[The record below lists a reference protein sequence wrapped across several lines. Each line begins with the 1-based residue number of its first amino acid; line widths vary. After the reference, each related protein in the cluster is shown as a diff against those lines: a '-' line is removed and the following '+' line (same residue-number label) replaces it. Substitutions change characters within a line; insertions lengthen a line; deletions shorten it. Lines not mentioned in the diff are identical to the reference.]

1 MSIEQPKGNA
11 RMDAQSRILIVD
23 DDAGVRGA
31 LRELLRFEGYQVA
44 IAGNGPAALERAAD
58 LVPDLILLDV
68 MMPGMNGYDV
78 CETLRA
84 DSLLGDVP
92 VIMLTALDDSDS
104 RLRGIEAGADD
115 FVSKPFEYVE
125 LLARV
130 RTILQLNRYRRLLEE
145 RMQREQ
151 AEEALAQRVTQ
162 LALLNKIG
170 GRLASML
177 ELDELLAEAVRLV
190 QDFGYPRVNLFT
202 MDPGGDELCLKAS
215 AGVFS
220 SPLILGSRV
229 ELGHGPAGWVAQHG
243 ERLLVDDVTAD
254 PRYADSCSDQVTD
267 CSELAVPLHVGG
279 DVVGVLDVQSPRLN
293 AFDENDVMV
302 MEILADQIATAIHN
316 AQLYEAERAM
326 RRRLRNLAGYLEDA
340 REKERTFIAREIHD
354 EFGQALTA
362 LKMDLAWLA
371 KRLPPDQD
379 GLLAKVSS
387 MSDLVDTSIHMV
399 RRIATD
405 LRPGVLDHLGL
416 VASIE
421 WQAQEFAK
429 RADFDCQLHLTDK
442 ELTLDEDLLTA
453 VFRIFQET
461 LTNVARHAEAT
472 EVRVDLREED
482 DELVLIVQDNGKG
495 ITESQITRPKSL
507 GLIGMQERARSW
519 GGRVM
524 FQATPGQGTTVT
536 VRVPMVN
543 AVEEAS

>member
-1 MSIEQPKGNA
+1 
-11 RMDAQSRILIVD
+11 MDAQSRILIVD

-31 LRELLRFEGYQVA
+31 LRDLLAFEGYQVTVA
-44 IAGNGPAALERAAD
+44 SSGPEALKKAAE

-68 MMPGMNGYDV
+68 MMPVMNGFDV
-78 CETLRA
+78 CRKLRA
-84 DSLLGDVP
+84 DPLLGEVP
-92 VIMLTALDDSDS
+92 VIMITALDDSES
-104 RLRGIEAGADD
+104 RLQGIEAGADD

-125 LLARV
+125 LQARV
-130 RTILQLNRYRRLLEE
+130 RTILQLNRYRLLLQE

-162 LALLNKIG
+162 LALLNRIG

-177 ELDELLAEAVRLV
+177 ELDELLAEAVHLV
-190 QDFGYPRVNLFT
+190 QDFGYSRVRLFT
-202 MDPGGDELCLKAS
+202 TERGGSELLLRAS
-215 AGVFS
+215 AGAFP
-220 SPLILGSRV
+220 SPLVPGSRAA
-229 ELGHGPAGWVAQHG
+229 LGEGLVDWVARHG
-243 ERLLVDDVTAD
+243 ERLLVDDVAAD
-254 PRYADSCSDQVTD
+254 PRYAGSCQNGDAG
-267 CSELAVPLHVGG
+267 CSELAVPLRVSGE
-279 DVVGVLDVQSPRLN
+279 VVGVLDVQSPRLS

-302 MEILADQIATAIHN
+302 LEILADQIATAMHN
-316 AQLYEAERAM
+316 AQLYEAERAA
-326 RRRLRNLAGYLEDA
+326 RRRLRDLAGYLEDA
-340 REKERTFIAREIHD
+340 RERERTYIAREIHD

-371 KRLPPDQD
+371 KRLPGDED
-379 GLLAKVSS
+379 HLLAKVSS
-387 MSDLVDTSIHMV
+387 MSDLVDSSIQMV

-429 RADFDCQLHLTDK
+429 RAGFDCQLHLTDR
-442 ELTLDEDLLTA
+442 EFTLDEDLLTA

-472 EVRVDLREED
+472 EVRVELRGEG
-482 DELVLIVQDNGKG
+482 DELVLIVEDNGKG
-495 ITESQITRPKSL
+495 MTESQITRSKSL

-524 FQATPGQGTTVT
+524 FQATPGKGTTVT
-536 VRVPMVN
+536 LRVPMVHTM
-543 AVEEAS
+543 EEKR

>member
-1 MSIEQPKGNA
+1 
-11 RMDAQSRILIVD
+11 MDAQSRILIVD

-31 LRELLRFEGYQVA
+31 LRELLIFEGYQVA
-44 IAGNGPAALERAAD
+44 VAKDGPEALERATE

-68 MMPGMNGYDV
+68 MMPGMNGYEV
-78 CETLRA
+78 CGRLRA
-84 DSLLGDVP
+84 DPLLGGVP

-125 LLARV
+125 LQARV

-162 LALLNKIG
+162 LALLNRIG
-170 GRLASML
+170 GRLAAML

-202 MDPGGDELCLKAS
+202 TDQVGRELHLKAS
-215 AGVFS
+215 AGMFS
-220 SPLILGSRV
+220 SPLTLGSRIG
-229 ELGHGPAGWVAQHG
+229 LGQGLVGWVAQHG
-243 ERLLVDDVTAD
+243 ERLLVDDVAAD
-254 PRYADSCSDQVTD
+254 PRYADPRHLGPCPDQVTE
-267 CSELAVPLHVGG
+267 CSELAVPLRVSGK
-279 DVVGVLDVQSPRLN
+279 VVGVLDVQSPRLN

-302 MEILADQIATAIHN
+302 MEILADQIATSIHN
-316 AQLYEAERAM
+316 AQLYEAERAA

-340 REKERTFIAREIHD
+340 REKERTYIAREIHD

-371 KRLPPDQD
+371 KRLPANQD
-379 GLLAKVSS
+379 GLLAKVGS
-387 MSDLVDTSIHMV
+387 MSELVDSSIHMV

-429 RADFDCQLHLTDK
+429 RAGFECQLHLTDRD
-442 ELTLDEDLLTA
+442 LMLDEDLLTA

-461 LTNVARHAEAT
+461 LTNVVRHAEAT
-472 EVRVDLREED
+472 KVRVELRED
-482 DELVLIVQDNGKG
+482 ADELVLIVQDNGKG
-495 ITESQITRPKSL
+495 MTESQITRSKSL

-524 FQATPGQGTTVT
+524 FLATPGQGTTVT

-543 AVEEAS
+543 ATEETR

>member
-1 MSIEQPKGNA
+1 
-11 RMDAQSRILIVD
+11 MDAQSRILIVD

-31 LRELLRFEGYQVA
+31 LRELLIFEGYQVA
-44 IAGNGPAALERAAD
+44 VAGNGPEALNKAAE

-68 MMPGMNGYDV
+68 MMPGMDGFDV
-78 CETLRA
+78 CKRLRA
-84 DSLLGDVP
+84 DPLLGDVP
-92 VIMLTALDDSDS
+92 VIMITALDDSNS

-125 LLARV
+125 LQARV
-130 RTILQLNRYRRLLEE
+130 KTILQLNRYRRLLEE

-162 LALLNKIG
+162 LALLNRIG
-170 GRLASML
+170 GRLAAML
-177 ELDELLAEAVRLV
+177 ELDELLSEAVRLV
-190 QDFGYPRVNLFT
+190 QDFGYPRINLFT
-202 MDPGGDELCLKAS
+202 MDREGRELHLKAS
-215 AGVFS
+215 AGAFAT
-220 SPLILGSRV
+220 PFAPGSRV
-229 ELGHGPAGWVAQHG
+229 ELGQALVGHVAQRG
-243 ERLLVDDVTAD
+243 ERLLVNDVAAE
-254 PRYADSCSDQVTD
+254 PLYADACPDQAVD
-267 CSELAVPLHVGG
+267 CSELAVPLRVGG

-316 AQLYEAERAM
+316 AQLYEAERAA
-326 RRRLRNLAGYLEDA
+326 RRRLRSLAGYLEDA

-371 KRLPPDQD
+371 KRLPADRD
-379 GLLAKVSS
+379 SLRAKVGS
-387 MSDLVDTSIHMV
+387 MSELVDTSIQMV

-429 RADFDCQLHLTDK
+429 RADFECQLDLTDR
-442 ELTLDEDLLTA
+442 ELSLDEGLLTA
-453 VFRIFQET
+453 IFRIFQET

-472 EVRVDLREED
+472 LVRVALRED
-482 DELVLIVQDNGKG
+482 GDELVLVVQDNGKG

-519 GGRVM
+519 GGRVT
-524 FQATPGQGTTVT
+524 FQAKPGQGTTVIL
-536 VRVPMVN
+536 RVPMAN
-543 AVEEAS
+543 ATEETP

>member
-1 MSIEQPKGNA
+1 M
-11 RMDAQSRILIVD
+11 MDAQSRILIVD

-31 LRELLRFEGYQVA
+31 LTELLTFEGYQPAVA
-44 IAGNGPAALERAAD
+44 CDGREALEKAAD

-68 MMPGMNGYDV
+68 MMPSMDGFEV
-78 CETLRA
+78 CRRLRA
-84 DSLLGDVP
+84 DPLLGEVP

-125 LLARV
+125 LRARV
-130 RTILQLNRYRRLLEE
+130 RTTLQLNRYRRLLEE
-145 RMQREQ
+145 RTQREQ

-162 LALLNKIG
+162 LALLNRIG
-170 GRLASML
+170 GRLAALL
-177 ELDELLAEAVRLV
+177 ELDELLTEAVRLV
-190 QDFGYPRVNLFT
+190 QDFGYPRVTLFT
-202 MDPGGDELCLKAS
+202 MDQRARDLHLKSS
-215 AGVFS
+215 AGTFPT
-220 SPLILGSRV
+220 PLAIGSHIALGQGLV
-229 ELGHGPAGWVAQHG
+229 GWVAQHG
-243 ERLLVDDVTAD
+243 ERLLVDDVTSD
-254 PRYADSCSDQVTD
+254 PRYADLCPDQVVD
-267 CSELAVPLHVGG
+267 CSELAVPLRVSGE
-279 DVVGVLDVQSPRLN
+279 VVGVLDVQSPRLN

-316 AQLYEAERAM
+316 AQLYEAERAA

-340 REKERTFIAREIHD
+340 RERERTYIAREIHD

-371 KRLPPDQD
+371 KRLPVDQD
-379 GLLAKVSS
+379 GLLAKVAS
-387 MSDLVDTSIHMV
+387 MSELVDSSIHMV

-429 RADFDCQLHLTDK
+429 RAGFDCQLHLTDR

-461 LTNVARHAEAT
+461 LTTVVRHAEAT
-472 EVRVDLREED
+472 EVRVELRED
-482 DELVLIVQDNGKG
+482 ADELVLIVQDNGKG
-495 ITESQITRPKSL
+495 MTESQITRSKSL

-524 FQATPGQGTTVT
+524 FQATPGKGTTVT
-536 VRVPMVN
+536 VRVPLVN
-543 AVEEAS
+543 ATEETP

>member
-1 MSIEQPKGNA
+1 
-11 RMDAQSRILIVD
+11 MDAQSRILIVD

-31 LRELLRFEGYQVA
+31 LRELLVFEGYQVA
-44 IAGNGPAALERAAD
+44 IAGNGPDALEKAAA

-68 MMPGMNGYDV
+68 MMPGMDGYEV
-78 CETLRA
+78 CGKLRA
-84 DSLLGDVP
+84 DPLLGEVP

-125 LLARV
+125 LQARV
-130 RTILQLNRYRRLLEE
+130 RTTLQLNRYRRLLQE

-170 GRLASML
+170 GRLAAML
-177 ELDELLAEAVRLV
+177 ELDELLTEAARLV
-190 QDFGYPRVNLFT
+190 QDFGYPRVTLFVV
-202 MDPGGDELCLKAS
+202 DQGGRELLLKAS
-215 AGVFS
+215 AGVFP
-220 SPLILGSRV
+220 SPLAPGSRI
-229 ELGHGPAGWVAQHG
+229 ELGQGLVGWVAQHG
-243 ERLLVDDVTAD
+243 ERLVVDDVTAD
-254 PRYADSCSDQVTD
+254 PRYADSCPEQVTD
-267 CSELAVPLHVGG
+267 CSELAVPLRVSG

-293 AFDENDVMV
+293 AFDQNDVMV

-316 AQLYEAERAM
+316 AQLYEAERAA

-340 REKERTFIAREIHD
+340 RERERTYIAREIHD

-371 KRLPPDQD
+371 KRLPADQD
-379 GLLAKVSS
+379 GLLAKVGS
-387 MSDLVDTSIHMV
+387 MSELVDTSIHMV

-429 RADFDCQLHLTDK
+429 RADFECQLHLTDK

-453 VFRIFQET
+453 IFRIFQET
-461 LTNVARHAEAT
+461 LTNVVRHAEAT
-472 EVRVDLREED
+472 VVRIELREDD

-495 ITESQITRPKSL
+495 MTESQITRSKSL

-519 GGRVM
+519 GGRVN
-524 FQATPGQGTTVT
+524 FVATPGQGTTVT
-536 VRVPMVN
+536 VRVPMVDS
-543 AVEEAS
+543 VEETR

>member
-1 MSIEQPKGNA
+1 
-11 RMDAQSRILIVD
+11 
-23 DDAGVRGA
+23 
-31 LRELLRFEGYQVA
+31 
-44 IAGNGPAALERAAD
+44 
-58 LVPDLILLDV
+58 
-68 MMPGMNGYDV
+68 MNGFEV
-78 CETLRA
+78 CEKLRA
-84 DSLLGDVP
+84 DPLLGDVP

-125 LLARV
+125 LQARV

-162 LALLNKIG
+162 LALLNRIG
-170 GRLASML
+170 GRLAAML
-177 ELDELLAEAVRLV
+177 ELDELLTEAVRLV
-190 QDFGYPRVNLFT
+190 QDFGYPRINLFT
-202 MDPGGDELCLKAS
+202 LESGGRELHLKAS
-215 AGVFS
+215 AGVFTT
-220 SPLILGSRV
+220 PLAPGSRL
-229 ELGHGPAGWVAQHG
+229 ELGQGLAGWVAQQG
-243 ERLLVDDVTAD
+243 EKLLVGDLAAE
-254 PRYADSCSDQVTD
+254 PRYADCCPDQATD
-267 CSELAVPLHVGG
+267 CSELAVPLRVGG

-316 AQLYEAERAM
+316 AQLYEAERSA

-371 KRLPPDQD
+371 KRLPPEQD
-379 GLLAKVSS
+379 NLLAKVGS
-387 MSDLVDTSIHMV
+387 MSELVDTSIQMV

-421 WQAQEFAK
+421 WQAQEFAR
-429 RADFDCQLHLTDK
+429 RADFECQLDLTDR
-442 ELTLDEDLLTA
+442 EPSLDADLLTA

-472 EVRVDLREED
+472 LVRVELHVDA

-495 ITESQITRPKSL
+495 MTESQITRSKSL

-519 GGRVM
+519 GGRVI
-524 FQATPGQGTTVT
+524 FEASPGQGTTVT
-536 VRVPMVN
+536 VRVPMVG
-543 AVEEAS
+543 AVEERS

>member
-1 MSIEQPKGNA
+1 
-11 RMDAQSRILIVD
+11 MDAKSRILIVD

-31 LRELLRFEGYQVA
+31 LRELLVFEGYQVA
-44 IAGNGPAALERAAD
+44 IAGDGPEALEKAAE

-68 MMPGMNGYDV
+68 MMPRMDGFEV
-78 CETLRA
+78 CEKLRA
-84 DSLLGDVP
+84 DPLLGGVP
-92 VIMLTALDDSDS
+92 VIMITALDDSSS
-104 RLRGIEAGADD
+104 RLRGLEAGADD

-125 LLARV
+125 LQARV

-162 LALLNKIG
+162 LALLNRIG
-170 GRLASML
+170 GRLAAML

-190 QDFGYPRVNLFT
+190 QDFGYPRINLFT
-202 MDPGGDELCLKAS
+202 MDPAGRELHLKAS
-215 AGVFS
+215 AGVFD
-220 SPLILGSRV
+220 SPLTPGSRL
-229 ELGHGPAGWVAQHG
+229 ELGQGLVGRVAQHG
-243 ERLLVDDVTAD
+243 ERLLVDDVAAQ
-254 PRYADSCSDQVTD
+254 PLYAGSCPDRTE

-316 AQLYEAERAM
+316 AQLYEAERAA
-326 RRRLRNLAGYLEDA
+326 RRRLRSLAGYLEDA
-340 REKERTFIAREIHD
+340 RERERTFIAREIHD

-371 KRLPPDQD
+371 KRLPPEQD
-379 GLLAKVSS
+379 SLRAKVGS
-387 MSDLVDTSIHMV
+387 MSELIDASIQMV

-429 RADFDCQLHLTDK
+429 RADFECQLDLSDR
-442 ELTLDEDLLTA
+442 ELTLDADLLTA

-472 EVRVDLREED
+472 LVRVALREED

-519 GGRVM
+519 GGRVL
-524 FQATPGQGTTVT
+524 FHATPGQGTTVT
-536 VRVPMVN
+536 LRVPL
-543 AVEEAS
+543 AGSAEEAP

>member
-1 MSIEQPKGNA
+1 MSTEQSEGDA

-23 DDAGVRGA
+23 DDDGVRGA
-31 LRELLRFEGYQVA
+31 LRELLLFEGYQVA
-44 IAGNGPAALERAAD
+44 IAGNGPEALEKATD

-68 MMPGMNGYDV
+68 MMPGMNGFEV
-78 CETLRA
+78 CERLRTDA
-84 DSLLGDVP
+84 LLGDVP

-170 GRLASML
+170 GRLAAML
-177 ELDELLAEAVRLV
+177 ELDELLTEAVRLV
-190 QDFGYPRVNLFT
+190 QDFGYPQVNLFT
-202 MDPGGDELCLKAS
+202 MDPGGGQLHLTAS

-220 SPLILGSRV
+220 SSLRLGSRL
-229 ELGHGPAGWVAQHG
+229 ELGQGPVGWVTQHG
-243 ERLLVDDVTAD
+243 ERLLVDNVATD
-254 PRYADSCSDQVTD
+254 PRYADSCPDQVTD

-316 AQLYEAERAM
+316 AQLYEAERAA

-371 KRLPPDQD
+371 KRLPADQD
-379 GLLAKVSS
+379 GLLAKVGS
-387 MSDLVDTSIHMV
+387 MSELVDTSIHMV

-429 RADFDCQLHLTDK
+429 RADFECQLHLTGK

-453 VFRIFQET
+453 IFRIFQET

-472 EVRVDLREED
+472 VVRVELREEA

-495 ITESQITRPKSL
+495 ITESQITRSKSL

-519 GGRVM
+519 GGKVK

-536 VRVPMVN
+536 VRVPMVSD
-543 AVEEAS
+543 VEETP